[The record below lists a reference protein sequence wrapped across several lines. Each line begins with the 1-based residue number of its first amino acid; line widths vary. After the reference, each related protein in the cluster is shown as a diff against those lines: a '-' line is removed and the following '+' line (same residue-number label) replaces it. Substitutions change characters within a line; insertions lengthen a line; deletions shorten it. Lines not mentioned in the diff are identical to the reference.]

1 MVPGEAF
8 MPHFVVLSVLVRG
21 PNEDKGGVCGLE
33 NVSEQG
39 ALFSNNGK
47 LLHLRQIIC
56 LETQWA

>member
-1 MVPGEAF
+1 MVPREAL
-8 MPHFVVLSVLVRG
+8 MAHFVVLLELVRG

-39 ALFSNNGK
+39 ALFCINGK
-47 LLHLRQIIC
+47 LLCLWQIIC